1 LPGTAGHL
9 DRLDKAEVTGSS
21 PVSPIAGGPLGLPN
35 IEFVEDDEMTAHD
48 DALVPAL
55 VSGEGSIE
63 PFTRLLA
70 ELIERS
76 TAPDT

>member
-1 LPGTAGHL
+1 
-9 DRLDKAEVTGSS
+9 
-21 PVSPIAGGPLGLPN
+21 
-35 IEFVEDDEMTAHD
+35 MTAHD

-55 VSGEGSIE
+55 VSGEGGIE